1 MVDILIM
8 GDMGVDIHIMAAILI
23 MVVMGDMAMATGQYL
38 LFNSIEF
45 NTD

>member
-8 GDMGVDIHIMAAILI
+8 GDMGVDIHIMAAILTT
-23 MVVMGDMAMATGQYL
+23 VVMGDMAMATGQYL

>member
-1 MVDILIM
+1 
-8 GDMGVDIHIMAAILI
+8 

-45 NTD
+45 NSD

>member
-8 GDMGVDIHIMAAILI
+8 GDMGVDIHIMAAIPT
-23 MVVMGDMAMATGQYL
+23 VVMGDMAMATGQYL

-45 NTD
+45 NSD